1 VRPQPP
7 EEEPVRARRLTMALL
22 AWALLAACAG
32 PPPPAPAPPGAPQP
46 GPPTSGPPVGERSPT
61 SGGGASGSPQPPT
74 GGGAPDGQR
83 LTPPPATRAA
93 WRVGARPLP
102 LRPDGFGRVLPT
114 PVPLRDR
121 RLPTVDRLP
130 PPGGRFRSAIRPIS
144 PAVRARMGATWRP
157 GCPVGLADLRYVTVS
172 FRGFDGRPHTGE
184 LVLNRRVAA
193 QVVSVFARLY
203 RARFP
208 IEEMRLVA
216 TADLEAHPTG
226 DGNNTAAFTCR
237 AARKQTRWSAHAYGL
252 AVDVNPF
259 QNPYRRGDL
268 VLPELAGAYL
278 DRAHRRP
285 GMIGPGDVVATAFA
299 AIGWTWGGTWRSPK
313 DLMHFSATGG

>member
-1 VRPQPP
+1 
-7 EEEPVRARRLTMALL
+7 VRARHLTAARPVCAPLAVRAPLAVCALVT
-22 AWALLAACAG
+22 ACALLAACAG
-32 PPPPAPAPPGAPQP
+32 TAPPGSPQP
-46 GPPTSGPPVGERSPT
+46 NPPTSGPPVGEGGPT
-61 SGGGASGSPQPPT
+61 TGNGAPGSPQPRPT
-74 GGGAPDGQR
+74 TRPT
-83 LTPPPATRAA
+83 TPPPA

-102 LRPDGFGRVLPT
+102 LRPDGFGQVLPT
-114 PVPLRDR
+114 PAALRDR

-130 PPGGRFRSAIRPIS
+130 PPPGGRFRSTIGPIG

-157 GCPVGLADLRYVTVS
+157 GCPVGLDELRYVTVS

-184 LVLNRRVAA
+184 LVVHRRVAA

-208 IEEMRLVA
+208 IEEMRLVT

-226 DGNNTAAFTCR
+226 DGNNTAAFVCR

-252 AVDVNPF
+252 AVDVDPF

-268 VLPELAGAYL
+268 VLPELASAYL
-278 DRAHRRP
+278 DRADRRP
-285 GMIGPGDVVATAFA
+285 GMIRRGDAVTAAFA
-299 AIGWTWGGTWRSPK
+299 AIGWTWGGTWRSPR

>member
-1 VRPQPP
+1 M
-7 EEEPVRARRLTMALL
+7 RARRLMMALL
-22 AWALLAACAG
+22 VCALLTACAG
-32 PPPPAPAPPGAPQP
+32 PPAAPDATRPTAAPDTTQPAGRPHP
-46 GPPTSGPPVGERSPT
+46 GPPTSGPPVGEATP
-61 SGGGASGSPQPPT
+61 GAGGAAPGYPQPRPT
-74 GGGAPDGQR
+74 
-83 LTPPPATRAA
+83 TPAAAT

-102 LRPDGFGRVLPT
+102 LRPDGFGQVRPT
-114 PVPLRDR
+114 PAPLRDR
-121 RLPTVDRLP
+121 RLPTVDRLRP
-130 PPGGRFRSAIRPIS
+130 PPGGRFRSTVRPIG
-144 PAVRARMGATWRP
+144 PAVRSRMGATWRP
-157 GCPVGLADLRYVTVS
+157 GCPVGLAELRYVTVS

-184 LVLNRRVAA
+184 LVVDQRVAA
-193 QVVSVFARLY
+193 AVVSVFARLY

-208 IEEMRLVA
+208 IEEMRLVT

-278 DRAHRRP
+278 DRTERRP
-285 GMIGPGDVVATAFA
+285 GMIRAGDAVTRAFA
-299 AIGWTWGGTWRSPK
+299 AIGWTWGGTWRSPR